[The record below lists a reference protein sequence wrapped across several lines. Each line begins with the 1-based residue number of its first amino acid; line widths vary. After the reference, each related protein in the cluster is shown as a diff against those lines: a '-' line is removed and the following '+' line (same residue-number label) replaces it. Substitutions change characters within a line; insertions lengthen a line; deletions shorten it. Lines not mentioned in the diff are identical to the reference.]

1 MTQFNPPQPG
11 SFTEPASG
19 GDSTQPLPNGLSGQS
34 APPAAAGALVTAL
47 RAIRAMLSNVW
58 HGDNVAALRIASEY
72 SARSVLLWWLVLLA
86 NAVLAGFLVASFVV
100 KSAQGAASITNSVLD
115 PFTGGYSSSYVD
127 DAFSVPFSTVLG
139 VVIAIA
145 IVVVTVLVLR
155 TVTVFWTFGV
165 RGARGRFR
173 DSAAIVATS
182 YAATPLLLAVLWIL
196 SLIPG
201 VGGVLLSAPVLA
213 IGGLASVVIS
223 EGLLYIGLNRA
234 VRFSK
239 SPLIPHAALTV
250 AHVAMC
256 VVVFFLINVVVLASL
271 IG

>member
-1 MTQFNPPQPG
+1 MSQFNPPQHS
-11 SFTEPASG
+11 SFTAPTSG
-19 GDSTQPLPNGLSGQS
+19 GDGTQPPPNGLPGQS

-47 RAIRAMLSNVW
+47 RALRTMLSNVW
-58 HGDNVAALRIASEY
+58 HGDNVTALRVAAEHTS
-72 SARSVLLWWLVLLA
+72 RSMLLWWLVLLT
-86 NAVLAGFLVASFVV
+86 NALLAGFLVSSFVV
-100 KSAQGAASITNSVLD
+100 KSAQGAASVTNSVLD

-127 DAFSVPFSTVLG
+127 DAFSVPFSTVVG

-145 IVVVTVLVLR
+145 IAVVAVLVLR

-182 YAATPLLLAVLWIL
+182 YAATPLLLAVVWIL

-201 VGGVLLSAPVLA
+201 AGGVLLSTPVLA
-213 IGGLASVVIS
+213 IGGLGTAVIS
-223 EGLLYIGLNRA
+223 EALLYIGLNRA
-234 VRFSK
+234 VRFTK

-256 VVVFFLINVVVLASL
+256 VVLFVIINVVVLASL